1 MSRQNSLRGMI
12 LIVTL
17 CGILGIAVRSE
28 ARQLNDV
35 VVKGY
40 AGLAPFFSGGTFCP
54 CAFAQNL
61 SNALSIATSQ
71 TITQNVP
78 VASVAPAFSY
88 RYNPALSVFER
99 STNMLGPMFAERALT
114 IGKGNLNFNIG
125 YSYVGFDDINGS
137 SLDHLTTGPGI
148 FFTNQGDAAQLRTRL
163 NLQTHVFAPTVR
175 YGLSDNL
182 DLSLIFPILNTSL
195 QIRNTTVAVANQVT
209 PNLGD
214 LSNFSNLNNNIGN
227 LRYVQTTPRVVGQT
241 IRSSQSATGLGDIII
256 RSKYNFWRDEASAS
270 AAAFELELLLPTGD
284 KDNLQGTRETHVT
297 PSIIASRVL
306 YDLIEP
312 HFSLGLDF
320 NAKDVDRSSVIYDVG
335 TTLQVWRLVVLT
347 ADVLGRSE
355 FNKIPVNNNG
365 LAADGLLLDKPLAQC
380 TATLPCS
387 GQRAK
392 VAVFPENFA
401 RRNDTVN
408 FAFGIRYAV
417 GNAGSVYFGG
427 VIPLN
432 DEGFRSDLIP
442 TGGAEYTF

>member
-1 MSRQNSLRGMI
+1 VLVISL
-12 LIVTL
+12 
-17 CGILGIAVRSE
+17 LGVFGLSNRSE

-35 VVKGY
+35 LVKGY
-40 AGLAPFFSGGTFCP
+40 VGLTPFFAGGTFCP

-61 SNALSIATSQ
+61 SSALSTATSQ

-78 VASVAPAFSY
+78 IASVAPAFSY

-99 STNMLGPMFAERALT
+99 STNILGPLFAERALT

-125 YSYVGFDDINGS
+125 YSYVEFDDINGS

-148 FFTNQGDAAQLRTRL
+148 FFTNQGDAAQLQTQL
-163 NLQTHVFAPTVR
+163 NVQTHVFAPTFR

-182 DLSLIFPILNTSL
+182 DVSFIFPILNTSL
-195 QIRNTTVAVANQVT
+195 KIRNTTVAVANQVT

-214 LSNFSNLNNNIGN
+214 LSDFSNVNNNISN
-227 LRYVQTTPRVVGQT
+227 LRYVQTTPRVVGQP
-241 IRSSQSATGLGDIII
+241 IRSSQSATGLGDIIV
-256 RSKYNFWRDEASAS
+256 RSKYNFWRDEASA
-270 AAAFELELLLPTGD
+270 AAFELQLLLPTGD
-284 KDNLQGTRETHVT
+284 KDNLQGIKETHVT

-306 YDLIEP
+306 NDRFEP
-312 HFSLGLDF
+312 HVSLGLDF
-320 NAKDVDRSSVIYDVG
+320 NAKDVDRSSVIYDIG
-335 TTLQVWRLVVLT
+335 ITLQVWRLVVLT

-355 FNKIPVNNNG
+355 FNELNVNKNA
-365 LAADGLLLDKPLAQC
+365 LSADGLLLDKPLAQC

-392 VAVFPENFA
+392 VPIFPENFV
-401 RRNDTVN
+401 RRNDIVN
-408 FAFGIRYAV
+408 FAFGLRYAI
-417 GNAGSVYFGG
+417 GEAGSVYFGG

-432 DEGFRSDLIP
+432 DEGFRSDFIP

>member
-1 MSRQNSLRGMI
+1 MDKQPHLRHLMLVVLLWGT
-12 LIVTL
+12 LITV
-17 CGILGIAVRSE
+17 ARSE
-28 ARQLNDV
+28 ARELNDAL
-35 VVKGY
+35 VKGY
-40 AGLAPFFSGGTFCP
+40 VGLAPFFSGGTFCP

-88 RYNPALSVFER
+88 RYNPALNVFER
-99 STNMLGPMFAERALT
+99 STTMLGPMFAERALT

-137 SLDHLTTGPGI
+137 NLDHLTTDNGF

-163 NLQTHVFAPTVR
+163 NVQTHVFAPTVR

-214 LSNFSNLNNNIGN
+214 LSDFSTLNNHIGN
-227 LRYVQTTPRVVGQT
+227 LRYVQTTPRVVGRA

-284 KDNLQGTRETHVT
+284 KDNLQGIRETHVT
-297 PSIIASRVL
+297 PSIIGSRVL
-306 YDLIEP
+306 YDLVEP
-312 HFSLGLDF
+312 HFSVGLDF

-335 TTLQVWRLVVLT
+335 TTLQVWRLLVLT
-347 ADVLGRSE
+347 VDVLGRSE

-365 LAADGLLLDKPLAQC
+365 LAADGLRLDKPLAQC

-387 GQRAK
+387 SQQAK
-392 VAVFPENFA
+392 VAIFPENFA

-408 FAFGIRYAV
+408 FAFGLRYAV
-417 GNAGSVYFGG
+417 GEAGSVYFGG
-427 VIPLN
+427 VLPLN
-432 DEGFRSDLIP
+432 DDGFRSDFIP
-442 TGGAEYTF
+442 TGGMEYTF